1 MASMGKYVAPFAK
14 KELGHKELKVNYS
27 ATHLK
32 KNNIVGSRF
41 QIFFRNLNFIKVG
54 PSNRNVQ
61 VSLNIL
67 F

>member
-1 MASMGKYVAPFAK
+1 MASIGKYVALFAK

-27 ATHLK
+27 ATPFK
-32 KNNIVGSRF
+32 KHNIVGSRF
-41 QIFFRNLNFIKVG
+41 QIFFRNLNFIEVG

-61 VSLNIL
+61 VSLDIL